1 MIMTTLTLNEINAR
15 LNALPTYSQLSSAKE
30 LLSRQ
35 PHLTFTQKVNETL
48 AIGWAK
54 NERKELRLARRN
66 LLKERV

>member
-1 MIMTTLTLNEINAR
+1 MTTFTLNEINAR
-15 LNALPTYSQLSSAKE
+15 LNALPTYSQLSSSLE

-35 PHLTFTQKVNETL
+35 PHLTSTQKVNETL

-54 NERKELRLARRN
+54 NERRELRIARRN